1 MLNSNIYAGSVL
13 KVNGSIATTHLP
25 LVQALR
31 PRAVQVIEYVE
42 GSSGAGK
49 FGFEEE
55 TGFTIED
62 TEEIEDT
69 TPEAVVEEKPA
80 KPAQQRSRHPNHNL
94 LSQLPLRK

>member
-1 MLNSNIYAGSVL
+1 M
-13 KVNGSIATTHLP
+13 
-25 LVQALR
+25 
-31 PRAVQVIEYVE
+31 QVIEYVE

-69 TPEAVVEEKPA
+69 TPEVLLKKNLRSQPRQ
-80 KPAQQRSRHPNHNL
+80 PSRHPNHNL
-94 LSQLPLRK
+94 LRRLLFLMQMTWLVR